1 MPGRLDAYLLDGLIT
16 PNNFPDSIVVV
27 KVSTAFIKLNIIYKK
42 SNTPSLCLMHFLK
55 FPRKK
60 FKFYFLLRL
69 TSFSIVLRSK

>member
-16 PNNFPDSIVVV
+16 LNNFPDSIVVV

-42 SNTPSLCLMHFLK
+42 SSTPSLSLALLK

-60 FKFYFLLRL
+60 FKFYLLLKL